1 MPRNPMGPVNAVVSP
16 ARMLVIRIQQF
27 LKLRTLMPMVVAY
40 MSPNSIASSCF
51 DRNRVAIKHKIETGA
66 INSNWVHVMAFRLPM
81 VQLTNSLRESGLLK
95 YWMMQMTALARLAN
109 KTPIIRMVIESL
121 SLFERA
127 TIAIMT
133 TSVPKTA
140 VMPMVQL
147 PSAYMETPVRE
158 ASMVTTATAKLAPEL
173 TPST

>member
-1 MPRNPMGPVNAVVSP
+1 MG
-16 ARMLVIRIQQF
+16 
-27 LKLRTLMPMVVAY
+27 
-40 MSPNSIASSCF
+40 
-51 DRNRVAIKHKIETGA
+51 KHKIETGA

-140 VMPMVQL
+140 VMPMVQF